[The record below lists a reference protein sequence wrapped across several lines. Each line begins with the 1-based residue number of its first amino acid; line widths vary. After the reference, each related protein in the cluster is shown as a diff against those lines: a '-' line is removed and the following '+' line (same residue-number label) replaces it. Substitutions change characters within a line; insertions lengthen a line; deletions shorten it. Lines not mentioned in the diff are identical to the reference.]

1 LTALHSL
8 TALLQIKQETS
19 RQMLRERRELS
30 AYKIRL
36 RHERPMWKNGIQA
49 NARQGSILLDSGM

>member
-1 LTALHSL
+1 
-8 TALLQIKQETS
+8 
-19 RQMLRERRELS
+19 MLRERRELS